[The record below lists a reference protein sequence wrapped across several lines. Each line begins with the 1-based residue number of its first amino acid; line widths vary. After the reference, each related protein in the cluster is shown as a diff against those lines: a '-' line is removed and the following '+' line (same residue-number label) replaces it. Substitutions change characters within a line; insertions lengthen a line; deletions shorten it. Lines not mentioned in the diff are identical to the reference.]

1 MANRSEK
8 VEFYVTPDTKREIER
23 AAEKAE
29 MTVSSWCASR
39 IDEILHNDALEAKS
53 QEYQAEQRI
62 EELIARATDEIE
74 AAAEELRE
82 TQVKSGVYSIATWE
96 LLKQDIDELQRQN
109 ALSDAAERVRDADQ
123 FDVGTD
129 RSSSPE
135 AGQTTTDSDE
145 TTPPTDTDSTGV
157 AADTTDATDTTD
169 DSEPDDGKW
178 WDA

>member
-8 VEFYVTPDTKREIER
+8 VEFYVTPDKKQEIEQ
-23 AAEKAE
+23 AAGEAD

-74 AAAEELRE
+74 EAAEDLRE

-96 LLKQDIDELQRQN
+96 LIKQDIGEVQRQN
-109 ALSDAAERVRDADQ
+109 ALSDAANRVRDTETLDIDI
-123 FDVGTD
+123 DVG
-129 RSSSPE
+129 S
-135 AGQTTTDSDE
+135 
-145 TTPPTDTDSTGV
+145 TPQNNQ
-157 AADTTDATDTTD
+157 DTTKAEVATETASTPVGERDTG
-169 DSEPDDGKW
+169 SEEDDGKW
-178 WDA
+178 WNA